1 MNSSWQV
8 TDQSKTKLLPQKQ
21 FLLDSE
27 TTSTNPVGT

>member
-8 TDQSKTKLLPQKQ
+8 TDQGKTELLPQKQ

-27 TTSTNPVGT
+27 TATNPVGT